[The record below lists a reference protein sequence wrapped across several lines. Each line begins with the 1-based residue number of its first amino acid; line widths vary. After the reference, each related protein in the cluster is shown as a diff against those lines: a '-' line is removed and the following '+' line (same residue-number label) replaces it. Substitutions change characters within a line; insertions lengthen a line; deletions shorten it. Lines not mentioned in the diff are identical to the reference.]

1 MPIVNDGTG
10 APACNTA
17 PHQGERVAGSD
28 CRRANLVS
36 FAELLGGLYGV
47 NLVVPDEVGEDVASL
62 KEFCG
67 RLLEPSGSHPWAPV
81 LRTLPAR
88 DRLSIAGSLFSFRKL
103 LPSAAPDLDE
113 YVRQMSEVGV
123 APSSSY
129 LAFCKRKVRK
139 MFKRGWDRAWREVV
153 LSTTPGTSSCDGVSR
168 GKGGVRHELKGHRTW
183 FLRACMGLERELNVS
198 TVRTVGLAVKD
209 GKSRRVTTGPAEAIV
224 LKPLHDMI
232 YSHIS
237 RMPWLLRGEAE
248 PSKFDGFERKEG
260 EVFVSGD
267 YESASDGLSIEVADA
282 VLREILN
289 SCSYVPKQIKRVAL
303 ESLRCVLVGPSGSGL
318 QRRGQLMGNFLCF
331 PLLCLQNY
339 LAFCYLAGGQ
349 HPVRVNGDDIVF
361 RAPRSVFERW
371 SLGVQALG
379 LRLSKGKTMVHRT
392 FFSLNSTY
400 FRGRDKN
407 GVKGVPIVRATLIFK
422 GVESADSIG
431 GRVKAVGR
439 FFDQPRAE
447 VLRVFC
453 LRQLHKEIRCTQRSV
468 IRGLGIPCSLR
479 ELSKAGL
486 YSREVFYSNLPKE
499 SRPVAKVVATGAI
512 PPGWVKWRPRLGVA
526 SQLEDDPEFRKDLVR
541 HCWNEST
548 RKVTTDSYWQVVRQ
562 GTSPY
567 KPRCAGWYRRSARL
581 LGLSV
586 GDTRRYLEGKVAK
599 VRVSGKSVWRRTEWE
614 T

>member
-1 MPIVNDGTG
+1 
-10 APACNTA
+10 
-17 PHQGERVAGSD
+17 
-28 CRRANLVS
+28 
-36 FAELLGGLYGV
+36 
-47 NLVVPDEVGEDVASL
+47 
-62 KEFCG
+62 
-67 RLLEPSGSHPWAPV
+67 
-81 LRTLPAR
+81 
-88 DRLSIAGSLFSFRKL
+88 
-103 LPSAAPDLDE
+103 
-113 YVRQMSEVGV
+113 
-123 APSSSY
+123 
-129 LAFCKRKVRK
+129 
-139 MFKRGWDRAWREVV
+139 
-153 LSTTPGTSSCDGVSR
+153 
-168 GKGGVRHELKGHRTW
+168 
-183 FLRACMGLERELNVS
+183 
-198 TVRTVGLAVKD
+198 
-209 GKSRRVTTGPAEAIV
+209 
-224 LKPLHDMI
+224 
-232 YSHIS
+232 
-237 RMPWLLRGEAE
+237 
-248 PSKFDGFERKEG
+248 
-260 EVFVSGD
+260 
-267 YESASDGLSIEVADA
+267 
-282 VLREILN
+282 
-289 SCSYVPKQIKRVAL
+289 
-303 ESLRCVLVGPSGSGL
+303 
-318 QRRGQLMGNFLCF
+318 
-331 PLLCLQNY
+331 
-339 LAFCYLAGGQ
+339 
-349 HPVRVNGDDIVF
+349 VNGDDIVF

-379 LRLSKGKTMVHRT
+379 LRLSRGKTMVHRT

-479 ELSKAGL
+479 ELSMSGL

-499 SRPVAKVVATGAI
+499 SRPIAKVVATGAI